1 MKFYKT
7 AEEIREKLI
16 KNLEKLKVEYQEKI
30 GEYEKQVPPPPEKT
44 DDDTKISG
52 KEFFSSRIFDPSD
65 EYLKVLKEN
74 IDQLKNKIN
83 KFELII
89 RNLPQDDKEIEL
101 TLEELEE
108 FGF

>member
-1 MKFYKT
+1 MMIQKFPV
-7 AEEIREKLI
+7 
-16 KNLEKLKVEYQEKI
+16 KN
-30 GEYEKQVPPPPEKT
+30 
-44 DDDTKISG
+44 
-52 KEFFSSRIFDPSD
+52 FFSSRIFDPSD